1 MPSLHSWRV
10 PTDWSMSSA
19 CSQFA
24 VSFFATI
31 SAQSIALSPSNDSVP
46 PDWLFQVEQLSGASA
61 TGSPRLA
68 TYSRGSCL
76 LVFETVIL
84 RPELRRPPAE
94 MHRRDHYVLSRHLP
108 ASSALFAASLRQVAA
123 ISPALPL
130 ANRAAAAATVV
141 VNRQA
146 TGSRQKKKAKRDGK
160 RTAYVWSATSQVN
173 T

>member
-1 MPSLHSWRV
+1 
-10 PTDWSMSSA
+10 MSSA

-61 TGSPRLA
+61 TASPRLA
-68 TYSRGSCL
+68 TYRRGSCL
-76 LVFETVIL
+76 LLFETVIL
-84 RPELRRPPAE
+84 RPELRRAPAE

-130 ANRAAAAATVV
+130 ANRAAAATTVV
-141 VNRQA
+141 VNQQA
-146 TGSRQKKKAKRDGK
+146 TGSRQKKKAKQDGK
-160 RTAYVWSATSQVN
+160 RTAYM
-173 T
+173 